1 MKKIV
6 VFTGAGVSAESGI
19 ATFRASDGLWEN
31 HRIEDVASPEGWAKD
46 PSLVLEFYNMRRA
59 QARKALPNL
68 AHETIRE
75 LEQWFEVVVV
85 TQNIDN
91 LHERAGSS
99 RIIHLHGSIFHARGT
114 GKNEDLVE
122 LHSEDI
128 QIGDLAS
135 DGSQLRPHIVWF
147 GESVPMM
154 DFAIEEVLSADVL
167 LVVGTSLQVYPAA
180 SLLSY
185 LPSGKPIFLVDP
197 SPSIPSIGKNLEVI
211 KSKAVE
217 GLPLVKEMLLR
228 HFSITTS

>member
-1 MKKIV
+1 MKKLV

-46 PSLVLEFYNMRRA
+46 PSLVLDFYNMRRA
-59 QARKALPNL
+59 QARKAMPNL
-68 AHETIRE
+68 AHETICE
-75 LEQWFEVVVV
+75 LEQWFDVVVV

-91 LHERAGSS
+91 LHERAGSR

-114 GKNEDLVE
+114 GKNEELVE

-154 DFAIEEVLSADVL
+154 DFAIEEVLSADAL

-180 SLLSY
+180 SLLTY

-197 SPSIPSIGKNLEVI
+197 SPSIPSVGKNLEVI
-211 KSKAVE
+211 RTKAVE
-217 GLPLVKEMLLR
+217 GLPLVKDMLLR
-228 HFSITTS
+228 HFNITTS

>member
-1 MKKIV
+1 MKKLV

-31 HRIEDVASPEGWAKD
+31 HRIEDVASPEGWAKN

-75 LEQWFEVVVV
+75 LEQWFDVVVV

-114 GKNEDLVE
+114 GKNEE
-122 LHSEDI
+122 
-128 QIGDLAS
+128 AS
-135 DGSQLRPHIVWF
+135 SSANRDQK
-147 GESVPMM
+147 
-154 DFAIEEVLSADVL
+154 AVLS
-167 LVVGTSLQVYPAA
+167 
-180 SLLSY
+180 
-185 LPSGKPIFLVDP
+185 
-197 SPSIPSIGKNLEVI
+197 NEVI
-211 KSKAVE
+211 SKPSSSRELSVNRILCMDARVIGCCSLALFFNSSRME
-217 GLPLVKEMLLR
+217 NQNSCSDMAGNSRFLR
-228 HFSITTS
+228 RG